1 MKIDKLLMLF
11 SFIIGI
17 NASIFMKKAYAEHGS
32 DLLDVNVVIPLNPV
46 VLLNEVPNTVQAI
59 SDIPGKL
66 IPNPLQP
73 IIDLPEKVITMPI
86 KIISA
91 VVARKNYHHTT
102 KQRLPSDSGNV
113 YNSVASDI
121 SSSVMMI
128 PSIVPSVVYF
138 STASI
143 YATQ

>member
-1 MKIDKLLMLF
+1 M
-11 SFIIGI
+11 
-17 NASIFMKKAYAEHGS
+17 
-32 DLLDVNVVIPLNPV
+32 VIPLNPV

-91 VVARKNYHHTT
+91 VVARK
-102 KQRLPSDSGNV
+102 K
-113 YNSVASDI
+113 
-121 SSSVMMI
+121 
-128 PSIVPSVVYF
+128 
-138 STASI
+138 
-143 YATQ
+143 